1 MGDMTRPDP
10 YGGFN
15 FLVEIDGGAIAGFSE
30 VSGLAA
36 EIEPID
42 YREGSDPMTVRKLPG
57 VRKFT
62 NVTLK
67 RGLTANRDLWQWFKT
82 GLDGALQRRTVRI
95 VLLDDD
101 RTTVARWTLRN
112 AWITKWDG
120 PQLNA
125 TGSDVAIESIELV
138 HEGFDLE

>member
-1 MGDMTRPDP
+1 MTRPDP
-10 YGGFN
+10 YGRFN
-15 FLVEIDGGAIAGFSE
+15 FLVEIDGVATAGFSE

-57 VRKFT
+57 VRKFS

-67 RGLTANRDLWQWFKT
+67 RGLTTNRDLWQWFKT
-82 GLDGALQRRTVRI
+82 GLEGALQRRTVRI

-101 RTTVARWTLRN
+101 RTPVARWTLRN
-112 AWITKWDG
+112 AWLSKWEG
-120 PQLNA
+120 PQLMA
-125 TGSDVAIESIELV
+125 AGSDVAIESIELV

>member
-1 MGDMTRPDP
+1 MTRPDP

-15 FLVEIDGGAIAGFSE
+15 FLVEIDGVASAGFSG
-30 VSGLAA
+30 VSGLSA

-57 VRKFT
+57 LRKFT
-62 NVTLK
+62 NVTLT

-101 RTTVARWTLRN
+101 RTPVARWTLRA
-112 AWITKWDG
+112 AWIARWEG
-120 PQLNA
+120 PQLMA
-125 TGSDVAIESIELV
+125 HRSDVAIEAIELV
-138 HEGFDLE
+138 HEGLDLE

>member
-1 MGDMTRPDP
+1 MTRPDP
-10 YGGFN
+10 YGRFN
-15 FLVEIDGGAIAGFSE
+15 FLVEIDGVATAGFSE

-82 GLDGALQRRTVRI
+82 GLEGALQRRTVRI
-95 VLLDDD
+95 ALLDDD
-101 RTTVARWTLRN
+101 RTPVARWTLRA
-112 AWITKWDG
+112 AWISKWEG
-120 PQLNA
+120 PQLMA
-125 TGSDVAIESIELV
+125 TGSDVAIEAIELV

>member
-1 MGDMTRPDP
+1 MTRPDP

-15 FLVEIDGGAIAGFSE
+15 FLVEIDGVAIAGFSE
-30 VSGLAA
+30 ISGLSA

-67 RGLTANRDLWQWFKT
+67 RGFTHNRDLWQWFKT
-82 GLDGALQRRTVRI
+82 GLEGALQRRTVRI

-101 RTTVARWTLRN
+101 RTAVARWTLRA
-112 AWITKWDG
+112 AWITKWAG
-120 PQLNA
+120 PQLMA
-125 TGSDVAIESIELV
+125 AGSDVAIESIELV